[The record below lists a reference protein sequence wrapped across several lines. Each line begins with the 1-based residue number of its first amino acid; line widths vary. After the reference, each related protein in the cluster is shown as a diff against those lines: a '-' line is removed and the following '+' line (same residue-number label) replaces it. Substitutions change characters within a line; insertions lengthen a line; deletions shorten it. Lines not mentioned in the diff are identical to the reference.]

1 MELQEVEKREVPE
14 ESKDECGLM
23 PSILQGSSDS
33 HQPYSNDKFKD
44 LEADLGQD
52 GACGCSHAKEEEIPT
67 NISGSPHIISP
78 HKLCRPKKVI
88 SEDRLHRHISVESRK
103 KGLLWN
109 SDIRWIR
116 ELAFFFLPRASL
128 CHPDPSVRHLTHITC
143 DNSQLPQL
151 EIPRRCLSELAWSQC
166 VVPCNDLIFV
176 NAPGLSRNDDRLAS
190 LQGEVVSRF
199 CFTAL
204 SPSLPF
210 LDVGRS

>member
-67 NISGSPHIISP
+67 NISGSPHVISP

-103 KGLLWN
+103 KVYYGTQTSGGSGTLH
-109 SDIRWIR
+109 S
-116 ELAFFFLPRASL
+116 FFLLRASL

-151 EIPRRCLSELAWSQC
+151 EIRRRCLSELAWSQC

-176 NAPGLSRNDDRLAS
+176 HAPGLSGNDDRLAS
-190 LQGEVVSRF
+190 F
-199 CFTAL
+199 
-204 SPSLPF
+204 
-210 LDVGRS
+210 

>member
-67 NISGSPHIISP
+67 NISGSPHVISP

-88 SEDRLHRHISVESRK
+88 SVDRLHRHISVESKKKVYYGTQTAGGSGRQQSASRLLLSLGLGPRK
-103 KGLLWN
+103 PH
-109 SDIRWIR
+109 R
-116 ELAFFFLPRASL
+116 ERFPLGG
-128 CHPDPSVRHLTHITC
+128 
-143 DNSQLPQL
+143 
-151 EIPRRCLSELAWSQC
+151 PRRM
-166 VVPCNDLIFV
+166 
-176 NAPGLSRNDDRLAS
+176 
-190 LQGEVVSRF
+190 
-199 CFTAL
+199 
-204 SPSLPF
+204 
-210 LDVGRS
+210 DVTEGRVKTEQEGSGYEGPETPES

>member
-67 NISGSPHIISP
+67 NISGSPHVISP

-88 SEDRLHRHISVESRK
+88 SVDRLHRHISVESK
-103 KGLLWN
+103 KKVYYGTQTSGGSGRLH
-109 SDIRWIR
+109 S
-116 ELAFFFLPRASL
+116 FFFCSGLV
-128 CHPDPSVRHLTHITC
+128 SVILT
-143 DNSQLPQL
+143 P
-151 EIPRRCLSELAWSQC
+151 
-166 VVPCNDLIFV
+166 
-176 NAPGLSRNDDRLAS
+176 
-190 LQGEVVSRF
+190 VS
-199 CFTAL
+199 
-204 SPSLPF
+204 
-210 LDVGRS
+210 GI